1 MRPFLWCQESTL
13 LSAPWL
19 SFPLWVG
26 WALSPLSFP
35 ALSGASAVFRNAI
48 LGFFSLLSA
57 IKCPSWA
64 VGSFFQPQGRT
75 VFFSVKLLGLYK
87 GRYTSVQSV
96 QSLSP
101 VWFCDPMNRSR
112 KVHVVLVYSCS
123 INCLHLVAFWTRMLL
138 AFPAISVLWPIPLIL
153 PILLVRITAQLLG
166 VWKAVGSVKVGTLP
180 LCCA

>member
-1 MRPFLWCQESTL
+1 MSGKHTTFCTMTLISTL
-13 LSAPWL
+13 SGLSSKPTVL
-19 SFPLWVG
+19 SCPFWSLCCLPQC
-26 WALSPLSFP
+26 
-35 ALSGASAVFRNAI
+35 NT
-48 LGFFSLLSA
+48 GFFLLAFCYKMS
-57 IKCPSWA
+57 SWA
-64 VGSFFQPQGRT
+64 VGNFFQPQGRT